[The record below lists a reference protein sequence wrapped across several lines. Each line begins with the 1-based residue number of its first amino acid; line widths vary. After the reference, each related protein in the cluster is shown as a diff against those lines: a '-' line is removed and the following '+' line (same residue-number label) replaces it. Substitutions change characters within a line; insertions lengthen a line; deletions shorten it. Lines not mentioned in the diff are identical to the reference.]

1 MLIGFNS
8 YLNKIKA
15 LLRLN
20 FQKTDYLLIL
30 AE

>member
-20 FQKTDYLLIL
+20 FQMTDYLFIL